1 MPPIKKILIIKIF
14 ILVIILIIFVAG
26 AIPHYMNMN
35 KHAEAS
41 KCRRNQMIV
50 ETALAIAY
58 AESLSIGS
66 SNFPKMLE
74 PSMFEDG
81 EIPSCPVD
89 QTPIQFDRKT
99 GAAFCPHHIPSHERI
114 Y

>member
-1 MPPIKKILIIKIF
+1 
-14 ILVIILIIFVAG
+14 
-26 AIPHYMNMN
+26 
-35 KHAEAS
+35 
-41 KCRRNQMIV
+41 MIV

-66 SNFPKMLE
+66 SNFPKTLE
-74 PSMFEDG
+74 PDMFEDG
-81 EIPSCPVD
+81 KIPTCPLD
-89 QTPIQFDRKT
+89 NMPIKFDSKT